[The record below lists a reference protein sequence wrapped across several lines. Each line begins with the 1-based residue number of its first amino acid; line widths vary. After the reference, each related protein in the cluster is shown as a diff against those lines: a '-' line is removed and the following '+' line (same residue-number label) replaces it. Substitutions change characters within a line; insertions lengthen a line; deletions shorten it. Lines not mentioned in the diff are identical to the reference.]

1 MSLDLLKP
9 VSDSLIDEL
18 NENYLQ
24 GSIYKKLAIHTS
36 SLGIPDLES
45 TNVCIIGLD
54 EYRNSFFQS
63 SAQDLDSLRREF
75 YKLKF
80 SNWKLSISDLGNL
93 PNGNTVDDTYH
104 ALYEICKELLSKKI
118 VLIIIGGSNDL
129 IYPIFKSFDSYSDKV
144 NIVSIDNQFDL
155 YQESELVSGRTYM
168 NKIIIDDS
176 NSLNDFT
183 NIGYQRHLC
192 SHDELQLMEKLFF
205 EYISLGEISENNM
218 KAEPIMRNSN
228 IVGFDMKSLSF
239 SASFDQNQ
247 GNPNGIDSRLACILT
262 KYAGQ
267 SNKTNFLGLFELS
280 NNKVSSKLYS
290 EIIWYFLDGVD
301 KRIIESDFNDSQTFN
316 KYIVQT
322 SGRDIIFY
330 KSKISEKWWMLVDT
344 SKNKSISYLP
354 CLESDYLDAL
364 NDNIPIRWLKATK
377 RV

>member
-36 SLGIPDLES
+36 SFGIPDLES

-63 SAQDLDSLRREF
+63 ATQDLDSLRREF

-239 SASFDQNQ
+239 SASFNQTQ
-247 GNPNGIDSRLACILT
+247 GNPNGIDPRLACILT

-290 EIIWYFLDGVD
+290 EIIWYFLDGID

-354 CLESDYLDAL
+354 CLESDYLEAL

>member
-24 GSIYKKLAIHTS
+24 GSIYKKLAIHS
-36 SLGIPDLES
+36 SSFGIPDLES

-63 SAQDLDSLRREF
+63 ATQDLDSIRREF

-239 SASFDQNQ
+239 SASFDQTQ
-247 GNPNGIDSRLACILT
+247 ANPNGIDPRLACILT

-354 CLESDYLDAL
+354 CLESDYLEAL

>member
-24 GSIYKKLAIHTS
+24 GSLYKKLAIHTS
-36 SLGIPDLES
+36 SFGIPDLES

-239 SASFDQNQ
+239 SASFDQTQ
-247 GNPNGIDSRLACILT
+247 GNPNGIDPRLACILT

-301 KRIIESDFNDSQTFN
+301 KKIIESNFNDSQTFN

-354 CLESDYLDAL
+354 CLESDYLEAL

>member
-36 SLGIPDLES
+36 SFGLPNLES
-45 TNVCIIGLD
+45 TNVCIVGLD
-54 EYRNSFFQS
+54 ECRNSFFQS
-63 SAQDLDSLRREF
+63 ATQDLNSIRKEF

-80 SNWKLSISDLGNL
+80 SNWKLSITDLGNL
-93 PNGNTVDDTYH
+93 PSGNTVDDTYH

-118 VLIIIGGSNDL
+118 VLVIIGGSNDL
-129 IYPIFKSFDSYSDKV
+129 IYPVFKSFDSHNDKV

-239 SASFDQNQ
+239 SASYNQTQ

-330 KSKISEKWWMLVDT
+330 KSKISEKWWMLIDT

-354 CLESDYLDAL
+354 CLEGDYQDAL

-377 RV
+377 RI

>member
-36 SLGIPDLES
+36 SFGLPNLES
-45 TNVCIIGLD
+45 TNVCIVGLD
-54 EYRNSFFQS
+54 ECRNSFFQS
-63 SAQDLDSLRREF
+63 ATQDLNSIRKEF

-80 SNWKLSISDLGNL
+80 SNWKLSITDLGNL
-93 PNGNTVDDTYH
+93 PSGNTVDDTYH

-118 VLIIIGGSNDL
+118 VLVIIGGSNDL
-129 IYPIFKSFDSYSDKV
+129 IYPVFKSFDSHNDKV

-239 SASFDQNQ
+239 SASFNQTQ
-247 GNPNGIDSRLACILT
+247 GNPNGIDPRLACILT

-322 SGRDIIFY
+322 SGRDIVFY
-330 KSKISEKWWMLVDT
+330 KSKISEKWWMLIDA

-354 CLESDYLDAL
+354 CLESDYQDAL

-377 RV
+377 RI

>member
-24 GSIYKKLAIHTS
+24 GSIYKKLAIHS
-36 SLGIPDLES
+36 SSFGIPDLES

-63 SAQDLDSLRREF
+63 ATQDLDSIRREF

-239 SASFDQNQ
+239 SASFDQTQ
-247 GNPNGIDSRLACILT
+247 GNPNGIDPRLACILT

-301 KRIIESDFNDSQTFN
+301 KRIIESNFNDSQTFN

-354 CLESDYLDAL
+354 CLESDYLEAL

>member
-24 GSIYKKLAIHTS
+24 GSIYKKLAIHS
-36 SLGIPDLES
+36 SSFGIPDLES

-63 SAQDLDSLRREF
+63 ATQDLESLRMEF

-239 SASFDQNQ
+239 SASFDQTQ
-247 GNPNGIDSRLACILT
+247 GNPNGIDPRLACILT

-354 CLESDYLDAL
+354 CLESDYLEAL

>member
-36 SLGIPDLES
+36 SFGIPDLES
-45 TNVCIIGLD
+45 TNVCVIGLD

-63 SAQDLDSLRREF
+63 ATQDLDSIRREF

-129 IYPIFKSFDSYSDKV
+129 IYPIFKSFDSYSNKV

-239 SASFDQNQ
+239 SASFDQTQ
-247 GNPNGIDSRLACILT
+247 GNPNGIDPRLACILT

-354 CLESDYLDAL
+354 CLESDYLEAL

>member
-24 GSIYKKLAIHTS
+24 GSLYKKLAIHTS
-36 SLGIPDLES
+36 SFGIPDLES

-63 SAQDLDSLRREF
+63 ATQDLDSLRREF

-239 SASFDQNQ
+239 SASFDQTQ
-247 GNPNGIDSRLACILT
+247 GNPNGIDPRLACILT

-354 CLESDYLDAL
+354 CLESDYLEAL

>member
-239 SASFDQNQ
+239 SASFDQTQ
-247 GNPNGIDSRLACILT
+247 GNPNGIDPRLACILT

-301 KRIIESDFNDSQTFN
+301 KRIIESNFNDSQTFN

-354 CLESDYLDAL
+354 CLESDYLEAL

>member
-24 GSIYKKLAIHTS
+24 GSIYKKLSIHTS
-36 SLGIPDLES
+36 AFGIPELDS
-45 TNVCIIGLD
+45 TNVCIIGLN

-63 SAQDLDSLRREF
+63 ATQDLESLRREF

-247 GNPNGIDSRLACILT
+247 GNPNGIDPRLACILT

-280 NNKVSSKLYS
+280 NNMVSSKLYS

-301 KRIIESDFNDSQTFN
+301 KRVIESDFNDSQTFN

-330 KSKISEKWWMLVDT
+330 KSKISEKWWILVDT

>member
-24 GSIYKKLAIHTS
+24 GSLYKKLAIHTS
-36 SLGIPDLES
+36 SFGIPDLES

-63 SAQDLDSLRREF
+63 ATQDLDSIRREF

-239 SASFDQNQ
+239 SASFDQTQ
-247 GNPNGIDSRLACILT
+247 GNPNGIDPRLACILT

-354 CLESDYLDAL
+354 CLESDYLEAL

>member
-36 SLGIPDLES
+36 SFGIPDLES

-63 SAQDLDSLRREF
+63 ATQDLDSLRREF

-239 SASFDQNQ
+239 SASFDQNE

>member
-9 VSDSLIDEL
+9 VSDSLINEL

-36 SLGIPDLES
+36 SFGLPNLES
-45 TNVCIIGLD
+45 TNVCIVGLD
-54 EYRNSFFQS
+54 ECRNSFFQS
-63 SAQDLDSLRREF
+63 ATQDLNSIRKEF

-93 PNGNTVDDTYH
+93 PSGNTVDDTYH
-104 ALYEICKELLSKKI
+104 ALFEICKELLSKKI
-118 VLIIIGGSNDL
+118 VLVIIGGSNDL
-129 IYPIFKSFDSYSDKV
+129 IYPVFKSFDSHNDKV

-228 IVGFDMKSLSF
+228 IVSFDMKALSF
-239 SASFDQNQ
+239 SASYDQTQ
-247 GNPNGIDSRLACILT
+247 GNPNGIDPRLACILT

-290 EIIWYFLDGVD
+290 EIIWYFLDGID

-322 SGRDIIFY
+322 SGRDIVFY
-330 KSKISEKWWMLVDT
+330 KSKISEKWWMLIDA

-354 CLESDYLDAL
+354 CLESDYQDAL

-377 RV
+377 RI

>member
-36 SLGIPDLES
+36 SFGIPDLES

-239 SASFDQNQ
+239 SASFDQNE

-377 RV
+377 RA

>member
-36 SLGIPDLES
+36 SFGIPDLES

-63 SAQDLDSLRREF
+63 ATQDLDSLRREF

-239 SASFDQNQ
+239 SASFDQTQ
-247 GNPNGIDSRLACILT
+247 GNPNGIDPRLACILT

-280 NNKVSSKLYS
+280 NNMVSSKLYS

-354 CLESDYLDAL
+354 CLESDYLEAL

>member
-36 SLGIPDLES
+36 SFGIPDLES
-45 TNVCIIGLD
+45 TNVCVIGLD

-63 SAQDLDSLRREF
+63 AIQDLDSLRREF

-118 VLIIIGGSNDL
+118 VLILIGGSNDL

-239 SASFDQNQ
+239 SASFDQTQ
-247 GNPNGIDSRLACILT
+247 GNPNGIDPRLACILT

-354 CLESDYLDAL
+354 CLESDYLEAL

>member
-24 GSIYKKLAIHTS
+24 GSIYKKLAIHTLS
-36 SLGIPDLES
+36 FGFPDLES

-63 SAQDLDSLRREF
+63 ATQDLDSLRREF

-239 SASFDQNQ
+239 SASFDQTQ
-247 GNPNGIDSRLACILT
+247 GNPNGIDPRLACILT

-354 CLESDYLDAL
+354 CLESDYLEAL

>member
-36 SLGIPDLES
+36 SFGIPDIES

-63 SAQDLDSLRREF
+63 ATQDLDSLRREF

-239 SASFDQNQ
+239 SASFDQNE

-354 CLESDYLDAL
+354 CLESDYLEAL

>member
-24 GSIYKKLAIHTS
+24 GSLYKKLAIHTS
-36 SLGIPDLES
+36 SFGIPDLES

-63 SAQDLDSLRREF
+63 ATQDLDSLRREF

-118 VLIIIGGSNDL
+118 VLILIGGSNDL

-239 SASFDQNQ
+239 SASFNQTQ
-247 GNPNGIDSRLACILT
+247 GNPNGIDPRLACILT

-354 CLESDYLDAL
+354 CLESDYLEAL

>member
-36 SLGIPDLES
+36 SFGIPDLES

-63 SAQDLDSLRREF
+63 ATQDLDSLRREF

-118 VLIIIGGSNDL
+118 VLILIGGSNDL

-228 IVGFDMKSLSF
+228 IVSFDMKALSF
-239 SASFDQNQ
+239 SASYDQTQ
-247 GNPNGIDSRLACILT
+247 GNPNGIDPRLACILT

-280 NNKVSSKLYS
+280 NNKVSRKLYS
-290 EIIWYFLDGVD
+290 EIIWYFLDGID

-322 SGRDIIFY
+322 SGRDIVFY
-330 KSKISEKWWMLVDT
+330 KSKISEKWWMLIDA

-354 CLESDYLDAL
+354 CLESDYQDAL

-377 RV
+377 RI

>member
-36 SLGIPDLES
+36 SFGIPDLES
-45 TNVCIIGLD
+45 TNVCVIGLD

-63 SAQDLDSLRREF
+63 ATQDLDSIRREF

-118 VLIIIGGSNDL
+118 VLILIGGSNDL

-239 SASFDQNQ
+239 SASFDQTQ
-247 GNPNGIDSRLACILT
+247 GNPNGIDPRLACILT

-354 CLESDYLDAL
+354 CLESDYLEAL

>member
-9 VSDSLIDEL
+9 VSDSLINEL

-36 SLGIPDLES
+36 SFGLPNLES
-45 TNVCIIGLD
+45 TNVCIVGLD
-54 EYRNSFFQS
+54 ECRNSFFQS
-63 SAQDLDSLRREF
+63 ATQDLNSIRKEF

-93 PNGNTVDDTYH
+93 PSGNTVDDTYH
-104 ALYEICKELLSKKI
+104 ALFEICKELLSKKI
-118 VLIIIGGSNDL
+118 VLVIIGGSNDL
-129 IYPIFKSFDSYSDKV
+129 IYPVFKSFDSHNDKV

-239 SASFDQNQ
+239 SASYDQTQ

-290 EIIWYFLDGVD
+290 EIIWYFLDGID

-322 SGRDIIFY
+322 SGRDIVFY
-330 KSKISEKWWMLVDT
+330 KSKISEKWWMLIDA

-354 CLESDYLDAL
+354 CLESDYQDAL

-377 RV
+377 RI

>member
-36 SLGIPDLES
+36 SFGIPDLES

-63 SAQDLDSLRREF
+63 AIQDLDSLRREF

-129 IYPIFKSFDSYSDKV
+129 IYPIFKSFDSYSNKV

-239 SASFDQNQ
+239 SASFDQTQ
-247 GNPNGIDSRLACILT
+247 GNPNGIDPRLACILT

-354 CLESDYLDAL
+354 CLESDYLEAL

>member
-9 VSDSLIDEL
+9 VSDSLINEL

-24 GSIYKKLAIHTS
+24 GSIFKKLDIHTS
-36 SLGIPDLES
+36 SLGLPNLES
-45 TNVCIIGLD
+45 VNVCVIGVN
-54 EYRNSFFQS
+54 ECRNSFFQS
-63 SAQDLDSLRREF
+63 APQDLNSLRKEF

-104 ALYEICKELLSKKI
+104 ALYDICKELLSKKI
-118 VLIIIGGSNDL
+118 ILVIIGGSNDL
-129 IYPIFKSFDSYSDKV
+129 IYPIFKSFDSYTDKI

-168 NKIIIDDS
+168 NKIIVDDS

-239 SASFDQNQ
+239 SASFDQTQ
-247 GNPNGIDSRLACILT
+247 GSPNGIDPRLACILS

-330 KSKISEKWWMLVDT
+330 KSKISEKWWILVDT

-354 CLESDYLDAL
+354 CLESDYLEAL

>member
-1 MSLDLLKP
+1 MSLELLKP
-9 VSDSLIDEL
+9 ISNGLIDEL
-18 NENYLQ
+18 DENYLQ
-24 GSIYKKLAIHTS
+24 GSLFKKLDIHTLS
-36 SLGIPDLES
+36 SGLPNIDNS
-45 TNVCIIGLD
+45 SVCIVGVN
-54 EYRNSFFQS
+54 EYRNSFFETNK
-63 SAQDLDSLRREF
+63 QDLYSLRKEL

-80 SNWKLSISDLGNL
+80 SNWKLTITDLGNL

-118 VLIIIGGSNDL
+118 IIIIIGGSNDI
-129 IYPIFKSFDSYSDKV
+129 IYPIFKSFDSYNNKV

-155 YQESELVSGRTYM
+155 YQESDLVSGRTYM

-176 NSLNDFT
+176 NMLNDFT

-205 EYISLGEISENNM
+205 EYISLGQISENNM
-218 KAEPIMRNSN
+218 KAEPIMRNAN

-239 SASFDQNQ
+239 SASFNKTQ
-247 GNPNGIDSRLACILT
+247 GNPNGIDSRLACILS

-267 SNKTNFLGLFELS
+267 SNKTNFLGLFEL
-280 NNKVSSKLYS
+280 NNNTVSYKLYS

-330 KSKISEKWWMLVDT
+330 KSKVSEKWWMLIDT
-344 SKNKSISYLP
+344 TKNTTVTYLP

-377 RV
+377 RI

>member
-36 SLGIPDLES
+36 SFGIPDLES
-45 TNVCIIGLD
+45 TNVCVIGLD

-63 SAQDLDSLRREF
+63 ATQDLDSLRREF
-75 YKLKF
+75 YKLKS

-118 VLIIIGGSNDL
+118 VLILIGGSNDL

-239 SASFDQNQ
+239 SASFDQTQ
-247 GNPNGIDSRLACILT
+247 GNPNGIDPRLACILT

-354 CLESDYLDAL
+354 CLESDYLEAL

>member
-36 SLGIPDLES
+36 SFGIPDLES

-63 SAQDLDSLRREF
+63 ATQDLDSIRREF

-129 IYPIFKSFDSYSDKV
+129 IYPIFKSFDSYSNKV

-239 SASFDQNQ
+239 SASFDQTQ
-247 GNPNGIDSRLACILT
+247 GNPNGIDPRLACILT

-354 CLESDYLDAL
+354 CLESDYLEAL

>member
-36 SLGIPDLES
+36 SFGIPDLES

-63 SAQDLDSLRREF
+63 ATQDLDSIRREF

-239 SASFDQNQ
+239 SASFDQNE

>member
-24 GSIYKKLAIHTS
+24 GSLYKKLAIHTS
-36 SLGIPDLES
+36 SFGIPDLES

-63 SAQDLDSLRREF
+63 ATQDLDSLRREF

-239 SASFDQNQ
+239 SASFDQTQ
-247 GNPNGIDSRLACILT
+247 GNPNGIDPRLACILT